1 MTRSRRGLTDSQFR
15 AAPVHARLQRAY
27 LQRSPQLLLNA
38 PHVGTVGGSAVV
50 SSNFRSKLYNATRRR
65 SVNRYILFRAFLKS
79 LAELQTLQQ
88 KDASPIIAVLWA
100 RDIFKS
106 KWAILARA
114 FTLIRDAGV
123 SGTVEAFLRIA
134 CPYIGI
140 IPVDQYP
147 SSMNWIFEIREQTET
162 GQSTAVLRQTLAPDI
177 KSFPTHIAQTNL
189 TDLDIINFCATRDFL
204 PMATARSITQGW
216 SQLAHPMA
224 QMAAQGSVTTTQQL
238 ASTQNA
244 YGHFQLPI
252 FRRNFNPPTNDAL
265 DVPLPADHPALPLAP
280 APAPGMA
287 STPGA
292 PLNVVTP
299 TPLDGWTH
307 SMMAGWWTQD
317 AGALNMDNLYDLDGL
332 EKCNPADLARPNNF
346 EPSADHVA
354 ESS

>member
-1 MTRSRRGLTDSQFR
+1 
-15 AAPVHARLQRAY
+15 
-27 LQRSPQLLLNA
+27 
-38 PHVGTVGGSAVV
+38 
-50 SSNFRSKLYNATRRR
+50 
-65 SVNRYILFRAFLKS
+65 
-79 LAELQTLQQ
+79 LQQ

-140 IPVDQYP
+140 IPIDQYL
-147 SSMNWIFEIREQTET
+147 SSMNWVFEIREQTET
-162 GQSTAVLRQTLAPDI
+162 CQSTAVLRQTFAPDI
-177 KSFPTHIAQTNL
+177 NSFPTHIAQTNL
-189 TDLDIINFCATRDFL
+189 TDLDIINFCAT
-204 PMATARSITQGW
+204 ARGITQGW

-252 FRRNFNPPTNDAL
+252 LRRNFNPPINDAM
-265 DVPLPADHPALPLAP
+265 DVPLPADHPAPTP
-280 APAPGMA
+280 APASGIAP
-287 STPGA
+287 TTGA

-299 TPLDGWTH
+299 APLDGWTH

-317 AGALNMDNLYDLDGL
+317 TEALTMDSLYEFDGFD
-332 EKCNPADLARPNNF
+332 KFNPADLARPHSID
-346 EPSADHVA
+346 PSADGIA

>member
-1 MTRSRRGLTDSQFR
+1 MTRTRRGLTDSQLR
-15 AAPVHARLQRAY
+15 AAPVHARLNRAY
-27 LQRSPQLLLNA
+27 LQRNPQLLLNA
-38 PHVGTVGGSAVV
+38 PHVGTIGGSAVV
-50 SSNFRSKLYNATRRR
+50 ASNLRSRLYNGTRRR

-79 LAELQTLQQ
+79 LVELQNLQQ

-140 IPVDQYP
+140 IPIDQYL
-147 SSMNWIFEIREQTET
+147 SSMNWVFEIREQTET
-162 GQSTAVLRQTLAPDI
+162 GQSTAVLRQTFAPDI
-177 KSFPTHIAQTNL
+177 NSFPSHIARTNL
-189 TDLDIINFCATRDFL
+189 TDLDIINFCATRGLL
-204 PMATARSITQGW
+204 PTATATGITQGW

-252 FRRNFNPPTNDAL
+252 LRRNFDPPINDAL
-265 DVPLPADHPALPLAP
+265 DVPLPADHPAPTP
-280 APAPGMA
+280 APASGI
-287 STPGA
+287 TPTTGA

-299 TPLDGWTH
+299 VPLDGWTH

-317 AGALNMDNLYDLDGL
+317 TEALTMDSLYDLD
-332 EKCNPADLARPNNF
+332 EFDKFNPAADLARSHSIDPI
-346 EPSADHVA
+346 ADGIA

>member
-1 MTRSRRGLTDSQFR
+1 MTRTRRGLTDSQLR
-15 AAPVHARLQRAY
+15 AAPVHKSLHRAY
-27 LQRSPQLLLNA
+27 LQRNPQLLLNA
-38 PHVGTVGGSAVV
+38 PHVGTVGGSPVV
-50 SSNFRSKLYNATRRR
+50 ASNLSTRLHNDTRRR

-79 LAELQTLQQ
+79 LAELQNLQQ

-140 IPVDQYP
+140 IPIDQYL
-147 SSMNWIFEIREQTET
+147 SAMNWVFEIRQQTET
-162 GQSTAVLRQTLAPDI
+162 GQSTAVLRQTIAPDI
-177 KSFPTHIAQTNL
+177 NSFPTHIAQSNL

-204 PMATARSITQGW
+204 PTSTARSITQGW

-252 FRRNFNPPTNDAL
+252 LRRNFNPPINDAL
-265 DVPLPADHPALPLAP
+265 DVPLPADHPAHTP
-280 APAPGMA
+280 APAANVAQMVG
-287 STPGA
+287 T
-292 PLNVVTP
+292 PLNVVLP
-299 TPLDGWTH
+299 APQDGWTH
-307 SMMAGWWTQD
+307 TMMAGWWTQD
-317 AGALNMDNLYDLDGL
+317 TGALTIDNLYDLDGL
-332 EKCNPADLARPNNF
+332 NPANLARPHSI
-346 EPSADHVA
+346 EPIASSIA
-354 ESS
+354 ENR